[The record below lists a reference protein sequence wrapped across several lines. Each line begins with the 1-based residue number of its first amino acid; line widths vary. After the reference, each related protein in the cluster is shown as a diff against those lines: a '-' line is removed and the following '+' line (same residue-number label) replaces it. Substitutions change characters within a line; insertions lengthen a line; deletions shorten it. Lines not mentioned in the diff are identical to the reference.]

1 MNENHER
8 LKRGFNWLGGAS
20 VIARIVDFLTILTML
35 LFLTKDQVGIAS
47 LVVSI
52 GMVVEAL
59 NGLGTG
65 EALIQ
70 ARSVSREQLDTL
82 FWYVV
87 GAAILAGGLT
97 LAAAP
102 AIAALYGVAG
112 MASYFLAIAVKQ
124 PLVGAALIPLA
135 LMNRDL
141 QYERIALVNV
151 CATIGAALTR
161 LALGASGA
169 GVWALVIGYSASG
182 LYILIGAML
191 ARPFRA
197 RLRFQMEAIRPLA
210 RFGTRAVTA
219 NVAEQMFKNVD
230 YMLIGWFY
238 GASSLAIYRVAFD
251 VAMEPA
257 MAVGTLVNRT
267 TLPVFARVAASG
279 GQLVEILAWS
289 LRRIVGLVAPLLAA
303 LFLVAGPL
311 MSLLHDGQGH
321 SYAAAATPLKLLAI
335 AALLRVVL
343 QLLATMMMGSGR
355 PGTVARLSA
364 MTLLL
369 LSGSILAVGCIFQ
382 ARLGLIAVSAVWL
395 AIYPLL
401 LGWGLFTIHRHWQIG
416 VASVLEA
423 VVTPLAGVAI
433 IVAVVEVVRRL
444 IDGGPPVQIA
454 IVALATAATYAGL
467 FLYSRNRV
475 AVGQNP
481 ARSET
486 DPKRILP

>member
-1 MNENHER
+1 MSEHHQR

-35 LFLTKDQVGIAS
+35 LFLTKQQVGIAS

-59 NGLGTG
+59 NGLGTS

-70 ARSVSREQLDTL
+70 ARTVSRLQLDTL
-82 FWYVV
+82 FWYVL
-87 GAAILAGGLT
+87 GAAIVVGGLT

-102 AIAALYGVAG
+102 AIAAIYGIAG
-112 MASYFLAIAVKQ
+112 MAAYFLAIAIKQ
-124 PLVGAALIPLA
+124 PLVGAALIPMS

-141 QYERIALVNV
+141 QYERIALVKV
-151 CATIGAALTR
+151 CATIAAALTR
-161 LALGASGA
+161 LGLGASGA
-169 GVWALVIGYSASG
+169 GVWALVIGYAASG

-191 ARPFRA
+191 ARPFRPG
-197 RLRFQMEAIRPLA
+197 LRFRMASIRRLA
-210 RFGTRAVTA
+210 SFGTRAATA

-267 TLPVFARVAASG
+267 ALPVFARVAATG
-279 GQLVEILAWS
+279 GQLVEILTWS
-289 LRRIVGLVAPLLAA
+289 LRRIIGLVAPLLAA
-303 LFLVAGPL
+303 LFLIAGPL

-364 MTLLL
+364 ATLLL
-369 LSGSILAVGCIFQ
+369 LSMSILAVGCVFQ
-382 ARLGLIAVSAVWL
+382 ARLGLVAVSAVWL
-395 AIYPLL
+395 AVYPLL
-401 LGWGLFTIHRHWQIG
+401 LCWGIFTIRRYWQIG
-416 VASVLEA
+416 IRPLTEA
-423 VVTPLAGVAI
+423 VATPLAAVAI
-433 IVAVVEVVRRL
+433 MIGIVETTRRL
-444 IDGGPPVQIA
+444 IGGGAAVQIA
-454 IVALATAATYAGL
+454 LVVLATAMTYAGL
-467 FLYSRNRV
+467 FLYSRNRT
-475 AVGQNP
+475 
-481 ARSET
+481 ARAA
-486 DPKRILP
+486 

>member
-1 MNENHER
+1 MNEHHQR

-35 LFLTKDQVGIAS
+35 LFLTKAQVGIAS

-59 NGLGTG
+59 NGLGTS

-70 ARSVSREQLDTL
+70 ARSVSRLQLDTL

-87 GAAILAGGLT
+87 GAAVLVGGLT

-102 AIAALYGVAG
+102 AIAAIYGVAG
-112 MASYFLAIAVKQ
+112 MASYFLAIAAKQ

-151 CATIGAALTR
+151 GATIAAALTR

-169 GVWALVIGYSASG
+169 GVWALVAGYSASG

-191 ARPFRA
+191 ARPFRP
-197 RLRFQMEAIRPLA
+197 RLRFRMQSIRRLA
-210 RFGTRAVTA
+210 RFGTRAASA
-219 NVAEQMFKNVD
+219 NVAEQMFKNID

-267 TLPVFARVAASG
+267 ALPVFARVAATG
-279 GQLVEILAWS
+279 GQLVGILTWS
-289 LRRIVGLVAPLLAA
+289 LGRIVGLVAPLLAA
-303 LFLVAGPL
+303 LVLVADPL

-343 QLLATMMMGSGR
+343 QLLATMMMGGGR

-369 LSGSILAVGCIFQ
+369 LSTSILVVGCVFQ
-382 ARLGLIAVSAVWL
+382 ARLGLVAVSAVWL
-395 AIYPLL
+395 AVYPLL
-401 LGWGLFTIHRHWQIG
+401 LGWGVFALRRTWQIG
-416 VASVLEA
+416 IRPLAEA
-423 VVTPLAGVAI
+423 VALPLAGVAI
-433 IVAVVEVVRRL
+433 MVAVVEIMRRV
-444 IDGGPPVQIA
+444 IGAGAVPQIA
-454 IVALATAATYAGL
+454 LVVLATAMTYAGL
-467 FLYSRNRV
+467 FLYSRNRAADV
-475 AVGQNP
+475 
-481 ARSET
+481 
-486 DPKRILP
+486 D